1 MQKFITLITGTTDI
15 PTYMAGLLFA
25 LIGLAFH
32 FKAKVAK
39 RNTHSRNTP
48 YSFSGVFFIQDNL
61 VELIF
66 SVLTILLALRFS
78 VEYAGTQITMFYALG
93 IGLALP
99 RSIAFVSKI
108 QGTARK

>member
-1 MQKFITLITGTTDI
+1 MNKFLNLIIGTTDV
-15 PTYMAGLLFA
+15 PTYSAGLLFA

-32 FKAKVAK
+32 FNAKVAN

-48 YSFSGVFFIQDNL
+48 YRFSKMFFIQDNL
-61 VELIF
+61 IELIF

-99 RSIAFVSKI
+99 RFIAFVTKI
-108 QGTARK
+108 QGKARK